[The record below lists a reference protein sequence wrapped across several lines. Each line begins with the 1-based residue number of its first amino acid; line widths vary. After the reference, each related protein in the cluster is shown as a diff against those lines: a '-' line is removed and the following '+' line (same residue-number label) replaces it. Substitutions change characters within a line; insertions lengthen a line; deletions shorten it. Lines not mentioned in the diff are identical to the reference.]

1 MHQEGTEIGQ
11 VVKWNFSC
19 TFFLKNIL
27 HLKFKHII
35 LILRRIFSLSLSLFL
50 KKQLHS
56 VAGIQDKL
64 HAGSWIPART

>member
-35 LILRRIFSLSLSLFL
+35 LILRRIFSLSLSFL
-50 KKQLHS
+50 KEAIAFS
-56 VAGIQDKL
+56 CRDSG
-64 HAGSWIPART
+64 

>member
-35 LILRRIFSLSLSLFL
+35 LILRRIVSLSLSLSFL
-50 KKQLHS
+50 KEAIAFS
-56 VAGIQDKL
+56 CRDSG
-64 HAGSWIPART
+64 

>member
-35 LILRRIFSLSLSLFL
+35 LILRRIFSLSLFF
-50 KKQLHS
+50 
-56 VAGIQDKL
+56 
-64 HAGSWIPART
+64 